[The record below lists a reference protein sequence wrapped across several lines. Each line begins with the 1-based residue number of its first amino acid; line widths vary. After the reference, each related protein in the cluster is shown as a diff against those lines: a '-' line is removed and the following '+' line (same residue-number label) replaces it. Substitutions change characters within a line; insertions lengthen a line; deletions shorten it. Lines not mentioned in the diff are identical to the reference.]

1 MIFYLRSDQSQRQ
14 SVAELDDDVIPPQA
28 MMATVFVSRNIASLT
43 VYVNDQICFEM
54 GPTSHTILLAN
65 IINLSSHLTY
75 IKRPKL
81 RDML

>member
-43 VYVNDQICFEM
+43 VYVNDLICFEM
-54 GPTSHTILLAN
+54 APTSHTILLALLAN
-65 IINLSSHLTY
+65 IINLSSHL
-75 IKRPKL
+75 I
-81 RDML
+81 